1 MSLYDL
7 LVLKEELVKV
17 RQLETDA
24 VYSKGFHTSLLQA
37 VGSNINALIM
47 VVLNI
52 WHGLILCNKTEL
64 SVEQNSLLLH
74 ASHLLQYLCQS
85 SVIVFGST

>member
-37 VGSNINALIM
+37 VNINEQQYQCF
-47 VVLNI
+47 NY
-52 WHGLILCNKTEL
+52 GG
-64 SVEQNSLLLH
+64 VE
-74 ASHLLQYLCQS
+74 HLAWFDTVQ
-85 SVIVFGST
+85 